1 MQFMAVRIR
10 LARFGKK
17 NSPHYRV
24 AVADSRRWRD
34 GKVIEYIGTYNPFNK
49 DDGFK
54 VDLDRYQHWLG
65 NGAQASQTV
74 ASLVSKLK

>member
-1 MQFMAVRIR
+1 MAVKIR

-24 AVADSRRWRD
+24 AVADSKNKRD

-49 DDGFK
+49 EDGFK
-54 VDLDRYQHWLG
+54 VDVARYQHWLG
-65 NGAQASQTV
+65 NGAQASDTV
-74 ASLVSKLK
+74 ASLMKKLK